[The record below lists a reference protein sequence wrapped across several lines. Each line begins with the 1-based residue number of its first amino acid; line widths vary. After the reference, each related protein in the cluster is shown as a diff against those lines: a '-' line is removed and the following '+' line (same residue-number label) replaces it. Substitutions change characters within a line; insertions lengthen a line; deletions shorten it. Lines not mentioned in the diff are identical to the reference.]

1 MSPKAP
7 KPVLYNK
14 YDRETLMKRLADE
27 PFARRTLSFYRYV
40 VLPDP
45 QSVRDQ
51 LFLQWDALGCF
62 GRIYLAEEGI
72 NAQMSVP
79 EHHWDQFVAE
89 LYTWEAFRQV
99 PFKLAVEDDGKSFF
113 KLTVKVRVQ
122 IVADGLTMDDY
133 DVTNVGHHLNAQE
146 WNTLMDSGEAI
157 VVDMRNYYESEI
169 GHFDGALLP
178 QAETFREELPEVL
191 HMLIGQEEK
200 PVLLYCTGG
209 IRCEKTSAYLK
220 HHGFQ
225 NVNQLHGGIIDY
237 ARQIEEAQLPNKFRG
252 KNFVFDAR
260 LGEHISSDVIA
271 HCHQCSAPADAHVN
285 CANKACNLLFIQ
297 CDACQ
302 TTHEHTCSP
311 ECQAIIHLPEEEQA
325 NIRRERAAQTRA
337 KRYHR
342 AKP

>member
-1 MSPKAP
+1 PKAP

-122 IVADGLTMDDY
+122 IVADGLTLDDY

>member
-122 IVADGLTMDDY
+122 IVADGLTLDDY